1 MEVSG
6 VPPKIE
12 EPCEINHTAPGIDR
26 GLTDFNAHKPHDQK
40 GGHPRY
46 PLHHLALAQ
55 EGMGLWQVRVLP
67 LVEVGSEAQVRHFA
81 ELADHEQRYMP

>member
-1 MEVSG
+1 M
-6 VPPKIE
+6 
-12 EPCEINHTAPGIDR
+12 

-67 LVEVGSEAQVRHFA
+67 LVEVGSEAQVRRQGHGRHFV
-81 ELADHEQRYMP
+81 EWADHEQRYKP